1 VNLFEATISH
11 LIPLIVNELNL
22 ATVYY
27 IWKWETPWIHWY
39 IFLTRTLFIQF
50 LLRSRLFHHQRIELC
65 PRIYILQLESRDSV
79 TYVHIQ
85 TYFWPYHCSINSF
98 HVQRVLSPDWFRNL
112 NHDNILSF
120 LFTRQIILL
129 THIFRGDIG
138 SMYNCTLRP
147 LIKGLTL

>member
-1 VNLFEATISH
+1 MIYLCFLKYGKITVFLVNLFEATISH

-27 IWKWETPWIHWY
+27 IWKWETPWTHWY
-39 IFLTRTLFIQF
+39 IFLTLTLFIQF
-50 LLRSRLFHHQRIELC
+50 LLRSRLFHRQRIELC

-98 HVQRVLSPDWFRNL
+98 HVQRVLSPDCFQNPH
-112 NHDNILSF
+112 HDNILSF
-120 LFTRQIILL
+120 LFTPSDYIAYTYCPWWHR
-129 THIFRGDIG
+129 
-138 SMYNCTLRP
+138 
-147 LIKGLTL
+147 